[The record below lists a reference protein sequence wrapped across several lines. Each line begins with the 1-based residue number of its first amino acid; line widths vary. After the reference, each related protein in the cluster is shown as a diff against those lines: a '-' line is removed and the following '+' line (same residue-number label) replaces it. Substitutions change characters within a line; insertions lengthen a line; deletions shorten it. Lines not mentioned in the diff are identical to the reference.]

1 MPGQRKT
8 RVRQQLVRGQIARL
22 AAIEDGLGEVRGEM
36 TEANDPREIG
46 RAHPSPLG
54 EGSKGYGVA
63 AQESGIEPAR
73 LDQQLN

>member
-1 MPGQRKT
+1 
-8 RVRQQLVRGQIARL
+8 
-22 AAIEDGLGEVRGEM
+22 M

-54 EGSKGYGVA
+54 ECGKGYGVA